1 MVLAASGLHRADRAE
16 VISELLGT
24 DVMLPAPA
32 QGALAIECRTEDLA
46 PGGPRAWLAEALA
59 AHDDAPTRA
68 AVTAERALLRALE
81 AGCSAPVA
89 AYATVDGSQLE
100 LRALAIT
107 PDGSQ
112 VIEGSREGSFDAAGE
127 LGNALAQDLLDQG
140 ARDLL
145 DQAAEAPNQV

>member
-1 MVLAASGLHRADRAE
+1 M
-16 VISELLGT
+16 
-24 DVMLPAPA
+24 
-32 QGALAIECRTEDLA
+32 
-46 PGGPRAWLAEALA
+46 
-59 AHDDAPTRA
+59 
-68 AVTAERALLRALE
+68 
-81 AGCSAPVA
+81 A

-107 PDGSQ
+107 PDGSH
-112 VIEGSREGSFDAAGE
+112 VIEGSREGSVDAAGE